1 MSATKLTRIPT
12 PPNTPKEIVA
22 SIVRLKLL
30 LLLPP
35 LSSEEEGE
43 EEGGCCVLGIGQGKG
58 LGCEGDAIG
67 TGGGEDD
74 DDSGVMAAAGGP

>member
-35 LSSEEEGE
+35 LSSG
-43 EEGGCCVLGIGQGKG
+43 EEGGCCVLGIGEGKG

-67 TGGGEDD
+67 TGGAEDD